1 MKYEIAQDVAGGSVL
16 RGVLLASEARPLARP
31 AREPAAPR
39 PLAGAAGAPIAAIAP
54 IAVRAADA
62 DDGEAR
68 RRAYQEG
75 YEEGRRQGEA
85 EGRAEGLRAGQAEG
99 REEGLRQG
107 LEQGRERGH
116 AEGVEQGRATLRE
129 AEQAQAE
136 LQRSLAERVRQ
147 LDALLA
153 AVPGQVAQRLEQC
166 EPEMLG
172 LCFDALA
179 EVLGQSG
186 SEGARALVR
195 QALAQSRARGSITV
209 RVHPRD
215 LEALRGDASLAQAAG
230 PESQLHWMADERVQ
244 LGGCVIVS
252 PEGGLDARLETQLA
266 RLAALL
272 SAAQAET
279 QGDRQ

>member
-1 MKYEIAQDVAGGSVL
+1 MKYELAPDVAGGSVL
-16 RGVLLASEARPLARP
+16 RGVLLAGEARPLARP
-31 AREPAAPR
+31 VREAVPLRPLPGVPAASAT
-39 PLAGAAGAPIAAIAP
+39 PLAP
-54 IAVRAADA
+54 IAVRSAEAEE
-62 DDGEAR
+62 DGAAR
-68 RRAYQEG
+68 RQAYQDG
-75 YEEGRRQGEA
+75 FDEGRRLGEA
-85 EGRAEGLRAGQAEG
+85 AGRADGLRAGQAEG

-107 LEQGRERGH
+107 LEQGRQQGH

-136 LQRSLAERVRQ
+136 LQRTLAERVRQ

-153 AVPGQVAQRLEQC
+153 AVPAQVAQRLEQC

-179 EVLGQSG
+179 QVLGQSG

-195 QALAQSRARGSITV
+195 QALAQSRARGSVTV

-215 LEALRGDASLAQAAG
+215 LEAVRGDASLASAAG
-230 PESQLHWMADERVQ
+230 PESQVHWLADERVQ
-244 LGGCVIVS
+244 LGGCVIAS

-272 SAAQAET
+272 AAAQGEA
-279 QGDRQ
+279 Q